1 MIGVIDYGVGNIEAF
16 LNCFNK
22 MGVNAQKAN
31 DVRTIKRSSHLILP
45 GVGHFSRAMS
55 MLRNAQFISTLEHMV
70 FQNGVPL
77 VGVCVGMQMLSDY
90 SEEGKE
96 KGLGWIP
103 GEVLNMNNVRCPSS
117 IRLPHMGWNNVNITK
132 STPLLTSIDPENN
145 QFYFLHSFYFKPKDK
160 GYILATTKYGF
171 EFASIISNSNI
182 YGMQCHPEK
191 SHDWGKNV
199 LQNFS
204 RL

>member
-1 MIGVIDYGVGNIEAF
+1 
-16 LNCFNK
+16 
-22 MGVNAQKAN
+22 
-31 DVRTIKRSSHLILP
+31 
-45 GVGHFSRAMS
+45 

-77 VGVCVGMQMLSDY
+77 LGVCVGMQMLSDY

-132 STPLLTSIDPENN
+132 STPLLTSIDQKIINFTFFTLFTLN
-145 QFYFLHSFYFKPKDK
+145 QKIKDTFSQPQNMGLSLHQLYQTQISMACNVTRKKVTTGVKTSFKIFQDYSYASRAHHPMSASPK
-160 GYILATTKYGF
+160 
-171 EFASIISNSNI
+171 
-182 YGMQCHPEK
+182 
-191 SHDWGKNV
+191 
-199 LQNFS
+199 
-204 RL
+204 

>member
-1 MIGVIDYGVGNIEAF
+1 
-16 LNCFNK
+16 
-22 MGVNAQKAN
+22 
-31 DVRTIKRSSHLILP
+31 
-45 GVGHFSRAMS
+45 

-77 VGVCVGMQMLSDY
+77 LGVCVGMQMLSDY

-96 KGLGWIP
+96 RIRVDT

-160 GYILATTKYGF
+160 GYILATSKYGF

-191 SHDWGKNV
+191 VTTGVKTCFKIFQDYSYA
-199 LQNFS
+199 S
-204 RL
+204 RAHHPMSAGPK

>member
-1 MIGVIDYGVGNIEAF
+1 
-16 LNCFNK
+16 

-77 VGVCVGMQMLSDY
+77 LGVCVGMQMLSDY

-160 GYILATTKYGF
+160 GYILATSKYGF

-199 LQNFS
+199 LQNFQDYSYAS
-204 RL
+204 RAHHPMSAGPK